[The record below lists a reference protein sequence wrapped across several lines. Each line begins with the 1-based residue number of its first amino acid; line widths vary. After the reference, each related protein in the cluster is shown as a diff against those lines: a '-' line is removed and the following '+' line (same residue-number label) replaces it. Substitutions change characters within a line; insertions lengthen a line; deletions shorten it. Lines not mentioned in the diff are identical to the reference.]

1 MFDCPICRSK
11 NAVYNAGIQNVD
23 KALLNF
29 LKLYFPKDIKAK
41 QREIQ
46 QDISEE
52 ETRAIVM
59 AQERNRILAML
70 RLAVQCA
77 TKRYTRTTA
86 SIGLLRSPTR
96 ALSSSTACEGLR
108 RRFEGRRRYPQP
120 QSEKPDR
127 PKESASMELM
137 DQTNNIAAEEKD
149 MLESISITDKEVN
162 MIYDSIMSANQR
174 QMRDEQSLRH
184 RSHAE
189 YLEMRKKEREAR
201 RAPVIDNDGTQD
213 GSSPKQAQ
221 PKQKSD
227 SQKIESKQEVLDS
240 VKTRS
245 ISEKT
250 MEQLVYVDTRVVRE
264 MEEAKRAVVA
274 SVDTAHISSLEDK
287 VRAAAAAKA
296 EIAGETTDSN
306 DMHSTEVESRVD
318 REENLS
324 DELVPELSLREFN
337 HVIFANALVGQVH
350 DAMRA
355 YDLLLEAGLKPD
367 QTTFANLTVAH
378 AKGGDLETAVSMFT
392 KLKSEGLEP
401 TIYSYGT
408 LIRAY
413 MEFNRV
419 DDAFRVYE
427 MMKARQIWPNI
438 PVYNSL
444 IVSCLRIGDT
454 HRAWG
459 VFEHMRYTIA
469 QPDEISFSIMIHA
482 CAKNGEVEKAMNLFE
497 EMVSNNLALSDVTFN
512 SLIHACAVRPDYF
525 DECFRLLGLM
535 EGHGFQPDFY
545 TYNTVIYAC
554 ARKRKLGLAR
564 EIFRDMLKRSLNPE
578 QEDLIKIGQ
587 ITISNM
593 MWAYAG
599 YLPAVKNCSWRVV
612 KRYEGIALKALADVK
627 RVDEK
632 LSTNSL
638 GEAYANIDEKLSTQ
652 HANSENLLE
661 TQSHAAQVKQQ
672 LQELRDKG
680 APKEVIDQHLVK
692 LVNAL
697 IPELVPVANNQ
708 VASEAVRLMRFYLE
722 DLKGEVNTWLLN
734 AYLAAL
740 IKNGRFES
748 AWRVVLGDFKKFGL
762 AKDGWTYLRMIEM
775 CARTRDVPSAWR
787 VWDEY
792 KSWRK
797 DVETELKTPG
807 YETLKDTRT
816 KVYKFDSKAD
826 GPQIEESLGDAAAL
840 NRTKQDMLALSEA
853 LVFPG
858 ESMLPTS
865 VAGGALAVTAADREI
880 ARRQIGC
887 DMKTEHATYIEMV
900 TLLSSS
906 GDFRAA
912 IHLLREEKRGILEH
926 KHNPTMTD
934 VNVLYRNATAAGN
947 KHAALDIRG
956 LCMQKPLNQPRRE
969 LHRKWGTSFNWE
981 LTGPQYKALSRRF
994 PEEFRPHKEPFK
1006 DGEYVYSRLRDNN
1019 NKGNNSKEIST
1030 SDQNVA

>member
-1 MFDCPICRSK
+1 
-11 NAVYNAGIQNVD
+11 
-23 KALLNF
+23 
-29 LKLYFPKDIKAK
+29 
-41 QREIQ
+41 
-46 QDISEE
+46 
-52 ETRAIVM
+52 
-59 AQERNRILAML
+59 ML
-70 RLAVQCA
+70 RFAARYA
-77 TKRYTRTTA
+77 TQNYTRTA
-86 SIGLLRSPTR
+86 PSIGLLRSPTR
-96 ALSSSTACEGLR
+96 ALSSSTACKGLR

-120 QSEKPDR
+120 QSEQPDR
-127 PKESASMELM
+127 PKESASVDLME
-137 DQTNNIAAEEKD
+137 QTNSISVEEKD
-149 MLESISITDKEVN
+149 MLESISIADKEVN
-162 MIYDSIMSANQR
+162 QIYDSIMSSNQR

-189 YLEMRKKEREAR
+189 YLEMRKKEKEAR
-201 RAPVIDNDGTQD
+201 RVPVISNDGTED
-213 GSSPKQAQ
+213 NSR
-221 PKQKSD
+221 PKQKPD
-227 SQKIESKQEVLDS
+227 SQGIESQKEVLDS
-240 VKTRS
+240 VKTRT

-264 MEEAKRAVVA
+264 MEEAKRAVIA
-274 SVDTAHISSLEDK
+274 SVDTARINSLEDK
-287 VRAAAAAKA
+287 VRAATAAKA
-296 EIAGETTDSN
+296 EIVSGTADSSDIHSGEIDGRDDSG
-306 DMHSTEVESRVD
+306 ES
-318 REENLS
+318 LS
-324 DELVPELSLREFN
+324 DELTPELSIGEFN
-337 HVIFANALVGQVH
+337 HVIFANALVGQVRE
-350 DAMRA
+350 AMRA

-367 QTTFANLTVAH
+367 QTTFANLTIAH
-378 AKGGDLETAVSMFT
+378 AKGGDLDTAVSMF
-392 KLKSEGLEP
+392 KRLESEGLEP

-413 MEFNRV
+413 MEFKRV

-427 MMKARQIWPNI
+427 MMKSRQIWPNI

-444 IVSCLRIGDT
+444 IVACLRIGDT
-454 HRAWG
+454 QRAWG

-482 CAKNGEVEKAMNLFE
+482 CAKKGEVEKAINLFE

-545 TYNTVIYAC
+545 TYNTVIYGC
-554 ARKRKLGLAR
+554 ARNRELGLAR

-578 QEDLIKIGQ
+578 QGDLIKIDQ
-587 ITISNM
+587 VTISNM
-593 MWAYAG
+593 HWAYAG

-612 KRYEGIALKALADVK
+612 KRYENIALKALADVQ

-638 GEAYANIDEKLSTQ
+638 GEAYSKSDENLGTQ
-652 HANSENLLE
+652 HTNSATLSESQNL
-661 TQSHAAQVKQQ
+661 AAEVNQQ
-672 LQELRDKG
+672 LQELRSEG
-680 APKEVIDQHLVK
+680 APKEVMDKHIVK
-692 LVNAL
+692 LINAL
-697 IPELVPVANNQ
+697 IPETVPVANNQ

-722 DLKGEVNTWLLN
+722 DIKGEVNTRLLN

-762 AKDGWTYLRMIEM
+762 EKDGWTFLRVIEM

-797 DVETELKTPG
+797 EVETVLKTPG

-826 GPQIEESLGDAAAL
+826 GPQAEESVGDAAAL
-840 NRTKQDMLALSEA
+840 NRTKKDMLALSEA

-858 ESMLPTS
+858 DYMLPTS
-865 VAGGALAVTAADREI
+865 VAGGALAVTAADREL

-887 DMKTEHATYIEMV
+887 GMKTEHAVYIEMM

-926 KHNPTMTD
+926 QHNPTMTD
-934 VNVLYRNATAAGN
+934 VNVFYRNATAAGN

-956 LCMQKPLNQPRRE
+956 LCMQKPLNQPRRA

-981 LTGPQYKALSRRF
+981 LTAPQYKALSRRF
-994 PEEFRPHKEPFK
+994 PEEYRPHKGPFK
-1006 DGEYVYSRLRDNN
+1006 DGEYVYSRPRDNS
-1019 NKGNNSKEIST
+1019 NKGNNSSGISN

>member
-1 MFDCPICRSK
+1 
-11 NAVYNAGIQNVD
+11 
-23 KALLNF
+23 
-29 LKLYFPKDIKAK
+29 
-41 QREIQ
+41 
-46 QDISEE
+46 
-52 ETRAIVM
+52 
-59 AQERNRILAML
+59 ML
-70 RLAVQCA
+70 RLAARYAAQHY
-77 TKRYTRTTA
+77 TKPA
-86 SIGLLRSPTR
+86 VSIGFLGPPKRN
-96 ALSSSTACEGLR
+96 LSSSTVCEGLR

-127 PKESASMELM
+127 PKESANMDLI
-137 DQTNNIAAEEKD
+137 DQTNDVSADDKSV
-149 MLESISITDKEVN
+149 LESISITDKEVN
-162 MIYDSIMSANQR
+162 LIYDSLMSSNQR

-201 RAPVIDNDGTQD
+201 RVPIIKNGDAEDD
-213 GSSPKQAQ
+213 SSSKQPQ
-221 PKQKSD
+221 LKHKSD
-227 SQKIESKQEVLDS
+227 SQKVESQKEVLDS

-264 MEEAKRAVVA
+264 MEEAKRAVIA
-274 SVDTAHISSLEDK
+274 SVDTAHISSLEEK

-296 EIAGETTDSN
+296 EPIDGTVGTIDMRSSDVDGRDDSGES
-306 DMHSTEVESRVD
+306 
-318 REENLS
+318 LS
-324 DELVPELSLREFN
+324 VELVPELSLGEFN

-350 DAMRA
+350 EAKRA

-378 AKGGDLETAVSMFT
+378 AKGGDLETAVSMFK
-392 KLKSEGLEP
+392 KLESEGLEP

-427 MMKARQIWPNI
+427 MMKTREIWPNI

-444 IVSCLRIGDT
+444 IVSCLHIGDT
-454 HRAWG
+454 QRAWG

-482 CAKNGEVEKAMNLFE
+482 CAKKGEVEKAMNLFE
-497 EMVSNNLALSDVTFN
+497 EMISNNLALSDVTFN

-554 ARKRKLGLAR
+554 ARKRNLGLAR
-564 EIFRDMLKRSLNPE
+564 DIFRDMLKRSLNPE
-578 QEDLIKIGQ
+578 QEDLIKIDQ
-587 ITISNM
+587 VTISNM

-612 KRYEGIALKALADVK
+612 KRYEDIALKALADVK
-627 RVDEK
+627 RIDEK

-638 GEAYANIDEKLSTQ
+638 GEAYSRTEDSIGTPHINSANLSESLNQ
-652 HANSENLLE
+652 AEQIN
-661 TQSHAAQVKQQ
+661 QQ
-672 LQELRDKG
+672 LQDLRSEG
-680 APKEVIDQHLVK
+680 APKEIVDKHLVK
-692 LVNAL
+692 LINAL
-697 IPELVPVANNQ
+697 IPEVVPIANNQ

-722 DLKGEVNTWLLN
+722 DLKGEVNTRLLN

-762 AKDGWTYLRMIEM
+762 AKDGWTFLRMIEM

-797 DVETELKTPG
+797 EVETELKTPG
-807 YETLKDTRT
+807 YETLKDTHT

-826 GPQIEESLGDAAAL
+826 GPQVEESLGDAAAL
-840 NRTKQDMLALSEA
+840 SRTKQDMLALSEA

-865 VAGGALAVTAADREI
+865 VAGGALAVTPADRET

-887 DMKTEHATYIEMV
+887 DMKTEHAIYIEMV

-926 KHNPTMTD
+926 KHNPTMAD

-956 LCMQKPLNQPRRE
+956 LCMQKPLIQPRRA

-981 LTGPQYKALSRRF
+981 LTAPQYKSLSRRF
-994 PEEFRPHKEPFK
+994 PEEFRPHKGPFK
-1006 DGEYVYSRLRDNN
+1006 DGEYVYSRRRDSKNN
-1019 NKGNNSKEIST
+1019 GSSGEGVKNSE
-1030 SDQNVA
+1030 QNVA